1 MVLSAREV
9 PDAPDNASNDVSDE
23 GSMPSAVKLRHKGGI
38 VLAVTQV
45 LFIWDQ
51 IVRFVMTSLVF
62 LRSFCTFSP
71 GENWQ
76 QEQKWAGQAGER
88 AAVR

>member
-1 MVLSAREV
+1 MA
-9 PDAPDNASNDVSDE
+9 DAPDNASDDVSDE

-51 IVRFVMTSLVF
+51 IIIFLVF
-62 LRSFCTFSP
+62 LRSFCTFS
-71 GENWQ
+71 Q
-76 QEQKWAGQAGER
+76 VR
-88 AAVR
+88 AANRSRSGLDKLVREPQLGET